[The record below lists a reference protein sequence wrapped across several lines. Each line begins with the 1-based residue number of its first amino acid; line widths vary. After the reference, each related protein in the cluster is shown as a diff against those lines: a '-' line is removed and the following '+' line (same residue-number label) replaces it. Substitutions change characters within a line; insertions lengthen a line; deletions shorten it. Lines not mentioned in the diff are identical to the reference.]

1 LCFLNFLVEQNAGTS
16 YYENATHDYSVNLYS
31 CLSLFKLGDI
41 MAEEKSIVEFL
52 KAHDGKASLKEIAEG
67 LSIPKYGP
75 NSAYAL
81 LQSLKT
87 KGIIERRGEQWTL
100 IVEAAPPKPSTPQTT
115 TAQTEPPTAEEA
127 TATPEVERLMKA
139 MAKTL
144 AEAMKTAK
152 KPADEWE
159 LATKPMTTRI
169 ERKGEKLSPLV
180 LRPDA
185 APEAKKPLVG
195 FPTGTFIDHFF
206 ITSEGESLN
215 GIPICGQFAITGL
228 PGAGKSILVEEVA
241 VRVASSDR
249 RVLYAT
255 AEDTWK
261 SATPRFDLQSRL
273 KQKADILG
281 LNWNKIRENLFV
293 LDTVAYPELRDWTT
307 FAETYR
313 YVAEKEK
320 IELAIIDS
328 VTVLEAYRGALKY
341 RVMELARYNQVHGV
355 TALYV
360 NQRSAESW
368 DSYDMAGGIGLA
380 HNLDGTIIV
389 DYGRVYWQDQQ
400 TDLAANRGE
409 FVRIARVLDCR
420 MCNFE
425 RRRIR
430 VDITSDG
437 FLKASEPIPKTEETK
452 QQ

>member
-1 LCFLNFLVEQNAGTS
+1 MV
-16 YYENATHDYSVNLYS
+16 
-31 CLSLFKLGDI
+31 
-41 MAEEKSIVEFL
+41 EEKDIVEFL
-52 KAHDGKASLKEIAEG
+52 KTRDGKASLNEIAEG
-67 LSIPKYGP
+67 LGIPKYGP

-87 KGIIERRGEQWTL
+87 KGVIERRGEQWTL
-100 IVEAAPPKPSTPQTT
+100 IAEVAAPTPSPPQVPAAKAPPPATEEAAT
-115 TAQTEPPTAEEA
+115 
-127 TATPEVERLMKA
+127 TPEVKNLMKA

-152 KPADEWE
+152 KPTDEWE

-169 ERKGEKLSPLV
+169 ERKEEKLSSLV
-180 LRPDA
+180 LRPDE
-185 APEAKKPLVG
+185 APEAKKPLAG

-206 ITSEGESLN
+206 ITPEGKSLN

-228 PGAGKSILVEEVA
+228 PGAGKSILVEEIA
-241 VRVASSDR
+241 VRVAASGK

-281 LNWNKIRENLFV
+281 LDWNKIRENLFV

-307 FAETYR
+307 FAETYH

-320 IELAIIDS
+320 IELAIINS

-360 NQRSAESW
+360 NQRSREIW
-368 DSYDMAGGIGLA
+368 DSYEMAGGVGLA

-400 TDLAANRGE
+400 VDLATNRGE

-430 VDITSDG
+430 VDITPDG
-437 FLKASEPIPKTEETK
+437 FLKALESIPKTEETK
-452 QQ
+452 Q

>member
-1 LCFLNFLVEQNAGTS
+1 MV
-16 YYENATHDYSVNLYS
+16 
-31 CLSLFKLGDI
+31 
-41 MAEEKSIVEFL
+41 EEKNILEFL
-52 KAHDGKASLKEIAEG
+52 KTRDGKASLNEIAEG
-67 LSIPKYGP
+67 LDIPKYGP

-81 LQSLKT
+81 LQSLKA
-87 KGIIERRGEQWTL
+87 KGVIERRGEQWTL
-100 IVEAAPPKPSTPQTT
+100 TAEVAAPVSSPPQ
-115 TAQTEPPTAEEA
+115 APEVQALPPAAEEA
-127 TATPEVERLMKA
+127 ATTPEVEKLMKT

-152 KPADEWE
+152 KPTDEWR

-169 ERKGEKLSPLV
+169 ERKEEKLSSLV
-180 LRPDA
+180 SRPDE
-185 APEAKKPLVG
+185 APEAKKPLVE
-195 FPTGTFIDHFF
+195 FSTGTFIDHFF
-206 ITSEGESLN
+206 ITHEGKSLN

-228 PGAGKSILVEEVA
+228 PGAGKSILVEEIA
-241 VRVASSDR
+241 VRAAATKR

-261 SATPRFDLQSRL
+261 SPTPRFDLQSRL

-281 LNWNKIRENLFV
+281 LDWNKIHENLFV

-313 YVAEKEK
+313 YVTEKEK

-341 RVMELARYNQVHGV
+341 RVMELARYNQVHGI

-360 NQRSAESW
+360 NQRSRENW
-368 DSYDMAGGIGLA
+368 DSYEMAGGIGLA

-400 TDLAANRGE
+400 VDLAANRGE
-409 FVRIARVLDCR
+409 FVRISRVLDCR

-425 RRRIR
+425 RRRTR
-430 VDITSDG
+430 VDITPDG
-437 FLKASEPIPKTEETK
+437 FLRAVEPMPETEETK

>member
-1 LCFLNFLVEQNAGTS
+1 MV
-16 YYENATHDYSVNLYS
+16 
-31 CLSLFKLGDI
+31 
-41 MAEEKSIVEFL
+41 EEKEVTEFL
-52 KAHDGKASLKEIAEG
+52 KTREGKASLNDVAEG
-67 LSIPKYGP
+67 LGIPKYGP

-81 LQSLKT
+81 LQSLKA
-87 KGIIERRGEQWTL
+87 KGVVERRGELWAL
-100 IVEAAPPKPSTPQTT
+100 IAEEVKPSKPAKPLEVS
-115 TAQTEPPTAEEA
+115 AQSTLKEEEPTA
-127 TATPEVERLMKA
+127 PDVERLLKA

-144 AEAMKTAK
+144 AEAMKSATT
-152 KPADEWE
+152 PADEWE
-159 LATKPMTTRI
+159 LATKPMTTKI
-169 ERKGEKLSPLV
+169 ERKEEKLSAFV
-180 LRPDA
+180 LRPDE
-185 APEAKKPLVG
+185 APEAKKPLIG
-195 FPTGTFIDHFF
+195 FPTGTFIDNFF
-206 ITSEGESLN
+206 LTPEGKSLG

-228 PGAGKSILVEEVA
+228 PGAGKSILVEEIA
-241 VRVASSDR
+241 VRVAFSGR
-249 RVLYAT
+249 KVLFAT

-281 LNWNKIRENLFV
+281 LDWDKIRQNLFV
-293 LDTVAYPELRDWTT
+293 LDTVAYPELRDWNT

-313 YVAEKEK
+313 YVAGKEK

-341 RVMELARYNQVHGV
+341 RVMELARYNQVNGI

-360 NQRSAESW
+360 NQRSSEVW

-380 HNLDGTIIV
+380 HNLDGTIII

-400 TDLAANRGE
+400 VDLALNRGE

-437 FLKASEPIPKTEETK
+437 FLRALEPIPKAS
-452 QQ
+452 